1 MKEFRI
7 KKNEAG
13 QRFDKYLTKLLPCA
27 PKSFLYRMLRK
38 KNIVL
43 NGGKAQGPEMIREGD
58 LVRLF
63 LADDTFDK
71 FSKRPDTESSL
82 SPENARLL
90 NAVKPVFDF
99 PVYADHD
106 IMLINKPRG
115 ILSQK
120 AGKDD
125 ASLNEFLVRWWL
137 ESGAGTEEDTET
149 GRMPEM
155 VVGSFDLPASSSV
168 EETEPDWTQFAP
180 ELDENGEFHL
190 NVEYIEAYG
199 EDSVQDL
206 IFYGDSR
213 VVGMAYTTGGYHY
226 VGKEGAGCDWMQG
239 EGLSYLEDQMTQ
251 WPEADIVFCFGVNDP
266 GSIEQY
272 LQFYRS
278 YTPLFP
284 ERRFWFLSVNP
295 VYDALAAAGGFSA
308 QNRLIDDFNVRLE
321 EEFPEGYLD
330 SCSYLREYGYNAPDG
345 VHYDGATYYAIQDY
359 CRREI
364 MRRLEE

>member
-1 MKEFRI
+1 MEKPGRETAACRRLYRLFT
-7 KKNEAG
+7 AV
-13 QRFDKYLTKLLPCA
+13 LTAVLMTLLPMEGA
-27 PKSFLYRMLRK
+27 AVFASMPETETE
-38 KNIVL
+38 
-43 NGGKAQGPEMIREGD
+43 NG
-58 LVRLF
+58 
-63 LADDTFDK
+63 
-71 FSKRPDTESSL
+71 
-82 SPENARLL
+82 SPAGENAPGEAAGTGNIGE
-90 NAVKPVFDF
+90 NAPGE
-99 PVYADHD
+99 AD
-106 IMLINKPRG
+106 
-115 ILSQK
+115 
-120 AGKDD
+120 
-125 ASLNEFLVRWWL
+125 
-137 ESGAGTEEDTET
+137 GTEEDTET

-190 NVEYIEAYG
+190 DVEYIEAYG